1 MQVKVYRYPGIPY
14 KRWNNPCG
22 HTIAEGATPEVY
34 VDLMVIFM
42 GPRLATGSSPLE
54 NFRNHLGKNIVNQ
67 PLLPQGWP

>member
-1 MQVKVYRYPGIPY
+1 MV
-14 KRWNNPCG
+14 
-22 HTIAEGATPEVY
+22 TIAGRGATPEVY

-67 PLLPQGWP
+67 LTNPSFDKVGLNNAGSFMNS